1 MASPM
6 TQIAPATRKEM
17 SKMITITIIICITVI
32 LIVAIICYKEYK
44 LINNDS
50 FDKVKTE
57 LRQLNT
63 ELEVNDRI
71 LGNLAD
77 SISYISKESQN
88 KVKTCNN
95 FQCKMNSKKI

>member
-1 MASPM
+1 
-6 TQIAPATRKEM
+6 
-17 SKMITITIIICITVI
+17 MITITITICLTVI

-44 LINNDS
+44 LSNNDS
-50 FDKVKTE
+50 FNKIKTE

-88 KVKTCNN
+88 KVKTCDN
-95 FQCKMNSKKI
+95 FQCKMNFKKI